1 MEFAAPLAR
10 PLRLPLFSLGWG
22 QVALDSWAINRAA
35 ALCILLHAGD
45 SDGSLGDNGL
55 APPSAVVEC
64 SPSVHPLYGP
74 VGLNQAGPGSFRQF
88 FSQLK
93 IK

>member
-1 MEFAAPLAR
+1 MGLVPWWAELSRWNSLRPWLALA
-10 PLRLPLFSLGWG
+10 LRLPLFSLGWG

-55 APPSAVVEC
+55 GTGAAMSR
-64 SPSVHPLYGP
+64 L
-74 VGLNQAGPGSFRQF
+74 
-88 FSQLK
+88 
-93 IK
+93 